1 MRQIQRN
8 LVGWPRYRKRRLIL
22 DNTGPLLTCR
32 PFGYS
37 LKHIGNESNTAVR
50 HLEQSTSRTAPA
62 HWIPLSHKRKKE
74 AFTKDNNAAHHFF
87 RSYEAQHD
95 IWLSTTAGKRLT
107 HQQLLDRAG
116 TLHSNSRTESR
127 QLTSSQITCLKH
139 QKLERHSGSH
149 RRHAT
154 AAESLVARML
164 TQAAVS
170 QKATNTLLLETSRNL
185 KGKQKHIQN
194 WTIVQYIW
202 IKQVCL
208 LQYEKERRRR
218 RHYLLI

>member
-1 MRQIQRN
+1 MSTFWVQLEAHRQWKQ
-8 LVGWPRYRKRRLIL
+8 
-22 DNTGPLLTCR
+22 
-32 PFGYS
+32 YS
-37 LKHIGNESNTAVR
+37 CS
-50 HLEQSTSRTAPA
+50 SSRTVNVTHGTCPLNAS
-62 HWIPLSHKRKKE
+62 IPQKKE

-127 QLTSSQITCLKH
+127 QLTSSQITCLKY